1 MLWLIPLW
9 LPSSPW
15 RLANLM
21 AKVYEYKHIVG
32 FEETNLVGNVYYANF
47 ILWQGRTRE
56 MFLYEHAPDVI
67 EQISTGLA
75 LVTVNVSCQYLSE
88 LFAFDE
94 VIIAMQLKE
103 MVQNR
108 ITMGF
113 EYWRTTQ
120 TDKTLVAIGE
130 QQAACMRREDGKNV
144 PTSIPRSLQQAL
156 ETYRIS

>member
-1 MLWLIPLW
+1 MTK
-9 LPSSPW
+9 
-15 RLANLM
+15 AF
-21 AKVYEYKHIVG
+21 EYKHIVG
-32 FEETNLVGNVYYANF
+32 FEETNLVGNVYYANY

-67 EQISTGLA
+67 EQISAGLA

-88 LFAFDE
+88 LFAFDR

-103 MVQNR
+103 IVQNR

-113 EYWRTTQ
+113 EYWRSTESS
-120 TDKTLVAIGE
+120 KTLVAIGE

-144 PTSIPRSLQQAL
+144 PTAIPHSLQQAL
-156 ETYRIS
+156 ETYRMN